1 MNISERLYR
10 HMLKLYPRAHRRQY
24 GELMVTHF
32 RDQLRDAQRDGAVL
46 RLWVR
51 TLIDVLMTAPMEHAE
66 AAQRRNVYPWPEV
79 LLAILPAFIPLL
91 LPPAPDPVE
100 RLILLGLGA
109 LYLGIF
115 LIYLKRKRPA
125 AWVLPVLGLAG
136 TYLLFGPLTLLG
148 SWPLLGENVVPLL
161 LLLAATILFLRR
173 TVGIERRSLR
183 LPFALLFAASLGGM
197 LWFGAG
203 PAGARADA
211 LQAPALILVATV
223 IGLPFAARYGLLGAL
238 FVTGSAYWAI
248 EFTID
253 PSLQI
258 RFGSW
263 PHLLSLSNLIT
274 TLVLIPAIA
283 LRTGSARG
291 RARAILVSL
300 TLYALLL
307 IALPPVVYTIAPGT
321 AGSVDTVALLTQ
333 AAERA
338 VYAFQIVAAVA
349 AALNL
354 YGQRGQKES
363 TLLSRTSEAT

>member
-1 MNISERLYR
+1 MKLAERLYR
-10 HMLKLYPRAHRRQY
+10 HLLKLYPREHRRHY

-46 RLWVR
+46 RLWAR
-51 TLIDVLMTAPMEHAE
+51 TLIDVLVTAPKEHAE
-66 AAQRRNVYPWPEV
+66 AARMRNVYPWPEV
-79 LLAILPAFIPLL
+79 LLAILPGILPLL

-100 RLILLGLGA
+100 RLILVGLGA

-115 LIYLKRKRPA
+115 LIYLRRKRPA

-161 LLLAATILFLRR
+161 FLLAATILFLRGYA
-173 TVGIERRSLR
+173 GIDRHSLR
-183 LPFALLFAASLGGM
+183 LPLALLFAAALGGL

-203 PAGARADA
+203 PAVARAEA

-263 PHLLSLSNLIT
+263 PHLLSLSNLLT
-274 TLVLIPAIA
+274 TLVLIPALA

-291 RARAILVSL
+291 RARAILGSL
-300 TLYALLL
+300 TLYGLLL
-307 IALPPVVYTIAPGT
+307 IVLPPVVYTIAPGT
-321 AGSVDTVALLTQ
+321 AGSVDVVALLTQ
-333 AAERA
+333 AAERT
-338 VYAFQIVAAVA
+338 VYAFQIVATVA

-354 YGQRGQKES
+354 YGQGGRRES
-363 TLLSRTSEAT
+363 ALLSPRTEPA